1 VSRMVRAAGSGEGPR
16 MPDPTPQGDTAL
28 PAKNFAARAG
38 RWSAQHRKTA
48 IFGWLAFVIAA
59 FVIGGNLGTK
69 TLSEKDLGVGDSGR
83 AVKVVDK
90 AFPEVAGEQVFV
102 QSKTAKATDPSYR
115 AAVRDIERR
124 LGANPDVRKIK
135 SPYAK
140 ANVGQISP
148 DGHSALVNFDIAGDP
163 KQAQQKVDAIL
174 ATTAAAQKAHPAY
187 RIEQFGGASAGK
199 AVDKMF
205 ADDLHKAET
214 ISLPV
219 TLIILLFA
227 FGALVAAGLPL
238 LLGLTAVLGTMG
250 IVAGVSQFA
259 PATDNLMSVVL
270 LIGLAV
276 GVDYSLF
283 YIRREREERKAGRDP
298 EAALQAAAA
307 TSGRTVLV
315 SGFTVM
321 AAMAGMYL
329 TGDKGFS
336 SMATGTILVVGVA
349 MVGSLTVLPAMLSKL
364 GDGIDRGKIPFLGK
378 RMAART
384 ESRAWSWMLDRVLKR
399 PLAAAVI
406 SGGLLVALAIP
417 AFGLHTANSGNAAI
431 PQNTPIMKTY
441 NRITAAFP
449 AVKNS
454 AQVVVKAGDVTKP
467 PVAGAIHALEQK
479 ATAAGTATDD
489 ITTDVSRDR
498 TVATLDIPIAGNGS
512 DARSE
517 AALKSLRSDLI
528 PATVGNV
535 AGVEAL
541 VGGDTAANKDYN
553 DMLKAHA
560 PIVFL
565 FVLGL
570 AFLLLLTTFRSIVIP
585 IKAIVL
591 NLLSVGSAYGVLVLV
606 FQKGWGES
614 LLGFKS
620 TGAIEPFLPL
630 FLFVILFGL
639 SMDYHVFIISR
650 IREAVDRGMSTDDA
664 VAYGIK
670 STAGT
675 VSSAAVVMV
684 AVFGIFAVLS
694 SIIFKEIGVGLAVAI
709 LIDATIVRGVLLP
722 ASMKLLGERNWYL
735 PSKLGWLPKLHH
747 EPEAVPAPA

>member
-1 VSRMVRAAGSGEGPR
+1 
-16 MPDPTPQGDTAL
+16 L
-28 PAKNFAARAG
+28 HAKNFAARAG

-48 IFGWLAFVIAA
+48 IFGWLAFVIVA
-59 FVIGGNLGTK
+59 FVVGGNLGTK
-69 TLSEKDLGVGDSGR
+69 TLDEKDLGVGDSGR
-83 AVKVVDK
+83 ATQIVDK

-102 QSKTAKATDPSYR
+102 QSKSEKATAPGYR

-124 LGANPDVRKIK
+124 LAANPDVRKIE
-135 SPYAK
+135 SPYTK
-140 ANVGQISP
+140 DNPGQISP
-148 DGHSALVNFDIAGDP
+148 DGHSALVNFEIAGDFD
-163 KQAQQKVDAIL
+163 QAQDKVDAIL
-174 ATTAAAQKAHPAY
+174 ATTAAAQKANPNY

-219 TLIILLFA
+219 TMIILLFA

-298 EAALQAAAA
+298 EAALEAAAA

-349 MVGSLTVLPAMLSKL
+349 MIGSLTVLPALLSKL
-364 GDGIDRGKIPFLGK
+364 GDNVDRGRIPFIGK
-378 RMAART
+378 RAAQRT

-406 SGGLLVALAIP
+406 SGGVLVALAIP
-417 AFGLHTANSGNAAI
+417 AFGLHTANAGNAAI
-431 PQNTPIMKTY
+431 PQNTPVMKTY
-441 NRITAAFP
+441 NRLTAAFP
-449 AVKNS
+449 ASKNS
-454 AQVVVKAGDVTKP
+454 AQVVVKADDVTKP
-467 PVAGAIHALEQK
+467 PVAGAIHALEHK
-479 ATAAGTATDD
+479 ATAAGTALDD
-489 ITTDVSRDR
+489 ITTDVSHDR
-498 TVATLDIPIAGNGS
+498 TVATVDIPIAGNGS
-512 DARSE
+512 DAKSE
-517 AALKSLRSDLI
+517 TALKSLRSDLV
-528 PATVGNV
+528 PATVGSV

-541 VGGDTAANKDYN
+541 VSGDTAANKDYN

-570 AFLLLLTTFRSIVIP
+570 AFLLLLATFRSIVIP

-591 NLLSVGSAYGVLVLV
+591 NLLSVGAAYGVLVLV

-664 VAYGIK
+664 VAHGIK
-670 STAGT
+670 TTAST

-684 AVFGIFAVLS
+684 AVFGIFAILS

-722 ASMKLLGERNWYL
+722 ASMKLLGEKNWYL
-735 PSKLGWLPKLHH
+735 PKKLGWLPKLHH